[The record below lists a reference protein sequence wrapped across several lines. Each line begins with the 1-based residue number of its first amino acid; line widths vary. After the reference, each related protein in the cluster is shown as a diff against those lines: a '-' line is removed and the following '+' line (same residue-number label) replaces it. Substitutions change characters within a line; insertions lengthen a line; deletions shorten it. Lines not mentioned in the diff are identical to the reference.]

1 MERSFTRPSA
11 ERRRGALC
19 WSAPSRVRQRSVDG
33 EFWQLFPTLEVLKSF
48 RKFSKTLPLPA
59 WVPRFARLKWLLRKN
74 PQMATRKNQ
83 KFPAQAL
90 VGPDPSRGSSRS
102 LQGSRSS
109 VLIPLG
115 VADPCRGQEVICSD
129 PHRGQEALMTRPS
142 HWAKQNNLRKI
153 FHLTLAKCFVTPG
166 RVNLTPLPQG
176 DVFKDHLPQGGWGPS

>member
-1 MERSFTRPSA
+1 
-11 ERRRGALC
+11 
-19 WSAPSRVRQRSVDG
+19 
-33 EFWQLFPTLEVLKSF
+33 
-48 RKFSKTLPLPA
+48 
-59 WVPRFARLKWLLRKN
+59 
-74 PQMATRKNQ
+74 MATRKNQ

-90 VGPDPSRGSSRS
+90 VGPDPSRGSGRS
-102 LQGSRSS
+102 LQGSSFS

-115 VADPCRGQEVICSD
+115 VADPCRGQEVVCSD
-129 PHRGQEALMTRPS
+129 PRRGQEALMTRPDPRRGQEALNQSEMTDLIPQQPWCRS